1 MTITQVEAI
10 NHLQNK
16 SNFSVETKMINNII
30 KASFS
35 NNFIFFRDEN
45 IFEGIFPKFACLNR
59 FTFLTYICKM
69 KTFIW
74 LQIQKIKLF
83 ILKK

>member
-35 NNFIFFRDEN
+35 NNFIFLE
-45 IFEGIFPKFACLNR
+45 
-59 FTFLTYICKM
+59 M
-69 KTFIW
+69 KTF
-74 LQIQKIKLF
+74 
-83 ILKK
+83 LKVFFLSLHVLIDLHFLLTFVR